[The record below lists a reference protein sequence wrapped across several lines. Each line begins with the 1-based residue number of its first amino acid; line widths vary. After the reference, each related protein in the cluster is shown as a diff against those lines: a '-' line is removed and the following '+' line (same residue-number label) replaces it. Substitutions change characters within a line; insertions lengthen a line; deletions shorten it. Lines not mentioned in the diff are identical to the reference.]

1 MTIRKKVLA
10 GFITLLAFLLVL
22 GTMSVIQMNRMG
34 NQAKEVKE
42 IWVLGLSYMGTL
54 NGLTSDNLR
63 LVNQLGLETNLEE
76 IKKLE
81 TAIQDNIKMIDDF
94 NSKYETS
101 ITLDE
106 DRRLYELYHKEWEE
120 YKREL
125 PLVVAV
131 ARGSDVQKTMNEI
144 KRVIT
149 VWNELN
155 DNQQKLIEFNER
167 SAFAVAEKSADTASA
182 AFYISLI
189 CVVIATAV
197 GIVLA
202 WFINRDV
209 KRVSSHISLS
219 ADTVASSSEEITASV
234 DEISRGSQYQANTVS
249 NVTTMIEQMNQA
261 ITSIAHNVE
270 QTSEFVGQASSV
282 AQQGG
287 QLMYNATAGMNEI
300 TAKVEALLGHSRKI
314 DEIIGA
320 IQDISEQTKLLAL
333 NASIEAARA
342 GEHGRGFA
350 VVADAVGKL
359 ANQSYAASKEI
370 TTLVQTIQ
378 DSTRS
383 TAETVKEGNLLVG
396 QAEDAFQEII
406 RYVQES
412 ATKVVEIAASCEE
425 QSAQTSEV
433 LQSAQNIAAVTEQSL
448 ASTEETAAATQE
460 LAKMAEQM
468 NQMIAKL

>member
-10 GFITLLAFLLVL
+10 GFITLIAFLLVL
-22 GTMSVIQMNRMG
+22 GTVSIIQMNRMG

-42 IWVLGLSYMGTL
+42 VWVVGLSYMGTL

-63 LVNQLGLETNLEE
+63 LVNQLGLETSQEE
-76 IKKLE
+76 IRKLE
-81 TAIQDNIKMIDDF
+81 AAIQDNIKTIDEF
-94 NSKYETS
+94 NDKYETS
-101 ITLDE
+101 IVLDE
-106 DRRLYELYHKEWEE
+106 DRRLFGLYHDEWEE
-120 YKREL
+120 YKKEL
-125 PLVVAV
+125 PQVLAV
-131 ARGSDVQKTMNEI
+131 ARGTDVNKTMNEI
-144 KRVIT
+144 KRVIA

-155 DNQQKLIEFNER
+155 DNQQKVINFNER
-167 SAFAVAEKSADTASA
+167 SAFDVAEKSAATATT
-182 AFYISLI
+182 AFYLALI
-189 CVVIATAV
+189 CVVVALVI
-197 GIVLA
+197 GIGLA

-209 KRVSSHISLS
+209 KKVSSQISLS

-249 NVTTMIEQMNQA
+249 NVTMMIEQMNQA
-261 ITSIAHNVE
+261 ITSISHNIE
-270 QTSEFVGQASSV
+270 QTSEFVGQATSV

-287 QLMYNATAGMNEI
+287 RLMGNASAGMNEI
-300 TAKVEALLGHSRKI
+300 TAKVDELLGHSRKI

-383 TAETVKEGNLLVG
+383 TAETVKEGNVLVG
-396 QAEDAFQEII
+396 QAEEAFHEII

-433 LQSAQNIAAVTEQSL
+433 LQSAQNIAAVTEESL

-460 LAKMAEQM
+460 LARMAEQM
-468 NQMIAKL
+468 NQMVAKL